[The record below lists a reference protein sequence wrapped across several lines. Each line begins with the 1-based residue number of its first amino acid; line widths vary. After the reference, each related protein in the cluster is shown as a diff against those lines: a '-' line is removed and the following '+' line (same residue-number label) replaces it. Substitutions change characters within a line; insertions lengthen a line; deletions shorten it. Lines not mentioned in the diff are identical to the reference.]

1 MFHMKLFEVPSFKL
15 IYVLFSVGLQIYFY
29 FQHWH
34 SLIKLQSQ
42 SFTCKHQT
50 FTRRA
55 AFAPA
60 LTFQIHDDKGG
71 CLLSSV
77 SDCWGI

>member
-42 SFTCKHQT
+42 SLLANIKHSLKS
-50 FTRRA
+50 RLR
-55 AFAPA
+55 P
-60 LTFQIHDDKGG
+60 
-71 CLLSSV
+71 CLDI
-77 SDCWGI
+77 SDP